1 MKESE
6 QEDYVE
12 YINKLIKEHVIVIFT
27 KDNSYACLRAKIH
40 IAHYKPYE
48 VNLDDD
54 PIKGHLILNAL
65 KLITKQTNLPNIF
78 VNGEHIGG
86 CSNLESFLDSSKFRH
101 IILMSIFKDE
111 FN

>member
-1 MKESE
+1 MKENE

-27 KDNSYACLRAKIH
+27 KDNSYACLLAKIH
-40 IAHYKPYE
+40 LIHYKPYE
-48 VNLDDD
+48 VNLDND
-54 PIKGHLILNAL
+54 PIKGQLIFNAL
-65 KLITKQTNLPNIF
+65 TLMTKQTKLPNIF

-86 CSNLESFLDSSKFRH
+86 CSNLESFLDSSKFRY
-101 IILMSIFKDE
+101 IILTSIFKDE